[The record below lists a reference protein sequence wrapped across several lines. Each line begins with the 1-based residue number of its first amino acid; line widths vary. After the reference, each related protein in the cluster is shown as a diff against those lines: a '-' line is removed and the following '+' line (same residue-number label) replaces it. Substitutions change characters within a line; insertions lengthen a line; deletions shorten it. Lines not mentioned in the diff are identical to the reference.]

1 MLSKKRK
8 KELREIYEKK
18 RGEEFVEG
26 LRKEPFVS
34 ITDYIDL
41 KTGYGVK

>member
-8 KELREIYEKK
+8 ALRELYDKK

-26 LRKEPFVS
+26 LKKEPFVS

-41 KTGYGVK
+41 KTTYRI

>member
-8 KELREIYEKK
+8 KELRELYELE
-18 RGEEFVEG
+18 RGGEFVEG
-26 LRKEPFVS
+26 LKKEPFVS

-41 KTGYGVK
+41 KTKNVYE